1 MAETFAELVKQ
12 QRGPLAD
19 GRFRFT
25 QEACA
30 RQCGVSRSTW
40 QRWEAGSRTPRV
52 DEAMRFAEVF
62 AIQDEIVF
70 TAIGRQQ
77 VETVA
82 SKRGANDA

>member
-30 RQCGVSRSTW
+30 RQCGISRRTW
-40 QRWEAGSRTPRV
+40 ARWENGSIPRV
-52 DEAMRFAEVF
+52 DEALRFADVF
-62 AIQDEIVF
+62 ALQEQVVF
-70 TAIGRQQ
+70 QAIGRE
-77 VETVA
+77 VAETA
-82 SKRGANDA
+82 RD